1 MHFALRGSYQLCGM
15 AAVGSMALRVSLF
28 ASFPHCVLKIIL
40 ESLKIL
46 TWKLQGKSWEIN
58 FKSVSFGG

>member
-1 MHFALRGSYQLCGM
+1 M
-15 AAVGSMALRVSLF
+15 AAVGGMALRVSLF
-28 ASFPHCVLKIIL
+28 ASFLHCVLKIIL